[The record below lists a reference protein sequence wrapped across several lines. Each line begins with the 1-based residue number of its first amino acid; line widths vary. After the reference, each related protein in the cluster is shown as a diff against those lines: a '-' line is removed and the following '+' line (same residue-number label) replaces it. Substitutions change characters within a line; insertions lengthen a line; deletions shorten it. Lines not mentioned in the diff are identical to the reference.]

1 MFRLNLLILRV
12 FLAPDVRTTTVAGLS
27 ESEVG
32 TTMPPVAENSVDFTL
47 KTAFRSTQAHLRTQI
62 HATDQRTTMT
72 KKKAKSKTKT
82 EGVVDLSQLLLG
94 SPAWIEAVYSSG
106 PARSVEGRSRPTQ
119 RDMSVSAL
127 DKTSDAVEGR
137 LEKIALNL
145 LEWLRNLG
153 LVKRFK
159 YQPFK
164 LDEQLHGVKATPDF
178 LFEDSNGNHHVL
190 EVKSVAFLT
199 ADEQEQQDK
208 VKRASQQARLGF
220 IFWTDQWP
228 LSRSV
233 FNIMSHMRRA
243 HNLGITDSEI
253 EGLIQAI
260 RDQPRTL
267 KELRSPPFK
276 VSSDFVFATA
286 YRGKAFWNIFQ
297 EIEDHTYVYEHPQRD
312 LLEPLFKGW
321 CRAELVW
328 SALPCA

>member
-1 MFRLNLLILRV
+1 
-12 FLAPDVRTTTVAGLS
+12 
-27 ESEVG
+27 
-32 TTMPPVAENSVDFTL
+32 MP
-47 KTAFRSTQAHLRTQI
+47 
-62 HATDQRTTMT
+62 
-72 KKKAKSKTKT
+72 KKKTKPKAKT
-82 EGVVDLSQLLLG
+82 EGAVNLSQLLPG
-94 SPAWIEAVYSSG
+94 SPAWIEAVYSSDQ
-106 PARSVEGRSRPTQ
+106 ARTVEGRSRPTQ

-127 DKTSDAVEGR
+127 DKTYEAVEGR

-145 LEWLRNLG
+145 LEWLKNLG
-153 LVKRFK
+153 LIKRFK
-159 YQPFK
+159 YQPFE
-164 LDEQLHGVKATPDF
+164 LDEQLHGVAATPDF
-178 LFEDSNGNHHVL
+178 LFEASNGKHHVL

-208 VKRASQQARLGF
+208 VKSVAQQARLGF
-220 IFWTDQWP
+220 ILWTDQWP

-243 HNLGITDSEI
+243 HNLGIEDSEI
-253 EGLIQAI
+253 EALIQAI

-267 KELRSPPFK
+267 KELRSPPFN

-297 EIEDHTYVYEHPQRD
+297 EIEDHTYVYEHPQRS
-312 LLEPLFKGW
+312 LLEPLFQGW

>member
-1 MFRLNLLILRV
+1 
-12 FLAPDVRTTTVAGLS
+12 
-27 ESEVG
+27 
-32 TTMPPVAENSVDFTL
+32 
-47 KTAFRSTQAHLRTQI
+47 
-62 HATDQRTTMT
+62 MT
-72 KKKAKSKTKT
+72 KKKSKPKTKA
-82 EGVVDLSQLLLG
+82 EDAVDLSQLLPG
-94 SPAWIEAVYSSG
+94 SPAWIEAVYSSD

-127 DKTSDAVEGR
+127 NETSDAVEGR

-159 YQPFK
+159 YQPFTFDK
-164 LDEQLHGVKATPDF
+164 HLHGVQATPDF
-178 LFEDSNGNHHVL
+178 MFEDDNGKHHVL

-199 ADEQEQQDK
+199 ADEQEQQDS
-208 VKRASQQARLGF
+208 VKSVSQQARLGF
-220 IFWTDQWP
+220 ILWTDQWP

-233 FNIMSHMRRA
+233 FNIISHMRRA
-243 HNLGITDSEI
+243 HNLGISDREI
-253 EGLIQAI
+253 EELIQAI

-297 EIEDHTYVYEHPQRD
+297 EIEDHTYVYEHPQRN
-312 LLEPLFKGW
+312 LLEPLFQGW
-321 CRAELVW
+321 SRADLVW
-328 SALPCA
+328 GGLPCA

>member
-1 MFRLNLLILRV
+1 
-12 FLAPDVRTTTVAGLS
+12 
-27 ESEVG
+27 
-32 TTMPPVAENSVDFTL
+32 
-47 KTAFRSTQAHLRTQI
+47 
-62 HATDQRTTMT
+62 MT
-72 KKKAKSKTKT
+72 KKKSKPKTKVKA
-82 EGVVDLSQLLLG
+82 EVAVAVNLSQLLPG
-94 SPAWIEAVYSSG
+94 SPAWIEAVYSSD

-127 DKTSDAVEGR
+127 NKTSEAVEGR

-153 LVKRFK
+153 WVKRFK
-159 YQPFK
+159 YQPFTF
-164 LDEQLHGVKATPDF
+164 DEHLHGVKATPDF
-178 LFEDSNGNHHVL
+178 MFEDINGKHHVL

-199 ADEQEQQDK
+199 ADEQAQQDK
-208 VKRASQQARLGF
+208 VKSIAQRAELGF
-220 IFWTDQWP
+220 ILWTDQWP

-243 HNLGITDSEI
+243 HNLGISDREI
-253 EGLIQAI
+253 EELIQAI

-297 EIEDHTYVYEHPQRD
+297 EIEDHTYVYEQPQPG
-312 LLEPLFKGW
+312 LLAPLFQGW
-321 CRAELVW
+321 SRADLVW
-328 SALPCA
+328 SGLPCA